1 MINKDIP
8 WWLLLNEVM
17 DFAMESFFSYRILL
31 ILTALSKGVQHEDM
45 RHLEEYFISSKQFC
59 ASINVY
65 YKALIL
71 KM

>member
-31 ILTALSKGVQHEDM
+31 ILTALSKGV
-45 RHLEEYFISSKQFC
+45 
-59 ASINVY
+59 
-65 YKALIL
+65 
-71 KM
+71 